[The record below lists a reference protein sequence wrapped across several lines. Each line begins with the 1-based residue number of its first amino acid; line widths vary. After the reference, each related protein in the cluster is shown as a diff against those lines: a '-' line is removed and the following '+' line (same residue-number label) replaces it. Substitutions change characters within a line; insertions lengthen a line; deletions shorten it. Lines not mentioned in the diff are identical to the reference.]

1 MAEIIQLD
9 EDLSPAISALAH
21 SLSAEIDEDNVPSDK
36 FENVANILLNG
47 LLDLPKNQVKAI
59 FITKRWQGMYLGR

>member
-1 MAEIIQLD
+1 MADIIQLD

-21 SLSAEIDEDNVPSDK
+21 SLSAEIGDDNVPSDK

-47 LLDLPKNQVKAI
+47 LLDFPKIKSKLSSLLTDGSV
-59 FITKRWQGMYLGR
+59 